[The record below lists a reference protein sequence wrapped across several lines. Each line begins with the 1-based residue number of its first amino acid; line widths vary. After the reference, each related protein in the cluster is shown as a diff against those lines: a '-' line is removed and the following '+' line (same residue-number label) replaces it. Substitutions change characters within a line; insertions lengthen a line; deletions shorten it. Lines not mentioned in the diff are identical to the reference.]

1 MARPI
6 WSGTISFGL
15 VNVPVKAY
23 SAVHDH
29 AVHFHQLEKDTGARI
44 RYEKVSATS
53 GEPVPQE
60 EIELGFEVSKG
71 HYVVVDA
78 EELDDLRPHTTKTID
93 ISDFVELAAIDP
105 IYYDHTYWLGADES
119 GKKAYQLLQAAME
132 GAQRVGIGSVVMR
145 NKQYLAAVR
154 PLQGALAMSTMHFA
168 DEIVPAAKVEGVPS
182 GRSKPAPKEL
192 RLASQIIDALTSDWD
207 PAQYHDTYAEQLRDL
222 IAAKAKGKEVTV
234 EAEPGGTERQGHR
247 PDGGARGQR
256 QGPARRRSPRR
267 VRRSVKAKGR
277 GPRRPRRPP
286 AGGRRPQP
294 TPLRPA
300 ARPLVARPR
309 DPLVR
314 GPARPKCARNAP
326 SMAPPLSHFVPCR
339 RQWSLPV

>member
-53 GEPVPQE
+53 GEPVPKE
-60 EIELGFEVSKG
+60 EIEQGFEVSKG

-132 GAQRVGIGSVVMR
+132 GRSAWASAASSCATSSTWPRCARSRVR
-145 NKQYLAAVR
+145 WPCR
-154 PLQGALAMSTMHFA
+154 PCTSPTRSRRCRRSTA
-168 DEIVPAAKVEGVPS
+168 CPR
-182 GRSKPAPKEL
+182 GRSKPAAKEL

-207 PAQYHDTYAEQLRDL
+207 PAQYHDTYTEQLRDL
-222 IAAKAKGKEVTV
+222 IAAKAKGKAVTV
-234 EAEPGGTERQGHR
+234 EAEEEEPSAKVIDLME
-247 PDGGARGQR
+247 ALEASVKA
-256 QGPARRRSPRR
+256 PAGRRSPRPEPALGEGQGGEGEEGGEAL
-267 VRRSVKAKGR
+267 RRAEEG
-277 GPRRPRRPP
+277 
-286 AGGRRPQP
+286 
-294 TPLRPA
+294 
-300 ARPLVARPR
+300 VARAAAS
-309 DPLVR
+309 
-314 GPARPKCARNAP
+314 GGTARHRSSA
-326 SMAPPLSHFVPCR
+326 
-339 RQWSLPV
+339 